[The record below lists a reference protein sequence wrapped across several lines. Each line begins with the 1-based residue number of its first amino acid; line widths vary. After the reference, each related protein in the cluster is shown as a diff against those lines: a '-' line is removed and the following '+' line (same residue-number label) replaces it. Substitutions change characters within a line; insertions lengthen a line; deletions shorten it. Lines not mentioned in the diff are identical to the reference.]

1 MGTIEKVGRVTK
13 IKDSALNAVSSVKRD
28 RMFMEDV
35 EVTFDIFPLLLWW
48 KPFVKEMDLSTFT
61 ATIEAIAIATSSST
75 Q

>member
-35 EVTFDIFPLLLWW
+35 EVTFDIFPLLLW
-48 KPFVKEMDLSTFT
+48 
-61 ATIEAIAIATSSST
+61 
-75 Q
+75 